1 MQLLGSPEPVK
12 MKAFF
17 PIVTIQVSSSKVK
30 QYVPSRYCLPTLS
43 FKMCCVWFSSHDVT
57 ALKIQP
63 RLMHQ
68 SLHSAM
74 CSVLGL
80 SYDPSLNWVQQLEV
94 LARLGWAF
102 RFSAPHG
109 VFSSVTIWEH
119 KRESDPLQ
127 GELQRLCHLLLS
139 GAISQ
144 ASWESHDLVQ
154 DAMLVCI
161 LCAKAGERREPF
173 KGMP

>member
-1 MQLLGSPEPVK
+1 MRTRIPLYYISFSRLMQLLGSPEPVK

-17 PIVTIQVSSSKVK
+17 PLVTIQVSSSKVK

-80 SYDPSLNWVQQLEV
+80 SYDPSLNWVQQLEDELLDLV
-94 LARLGWAF
+94 LRMVCSPLSPSGNI
-102 RFSAPHG
+102 RGNQIPC
-109 VFSSVTIWEH
+109 
-119 KRESDPLQ
+119 RESYKD
-127 GELQRLCHLLLS
+127 CV
-139 GAISQ
+139 IFC
-144 ASWESHDLVQ
+144 WVVQ
-154 DAMLVCI
+154 
-161 LCAKAGERREPF
+161 
-173 KGMP
+173 